1 MTNRTISERELTNFK
16 NHLYSQEKSPL
27 TIEKYLRDVRAFSEH
42 LRDRALS
49 KEVAVQWK
57 LSLEEK
63 RYSPRSI
70 NSMIASLNS
79 FLQFVGA
86 CECML
91 KAIRIQ
97 KAIYMPEEKELTK
110 IEYKRLLASAKSN
123 TRLSLIMRTI
133 CATGIRVSELKYFTV
148 EAVREREV
156 TVKCKS
162 KNRKII
168 IPQELSRLLQV
179 YAKKQGIESGT
190 IFRTRSG
197 QALDRSYIWAQM
209 KKLCAA
215 ARVSAAKVFPHN
227 LRKLFA
233 RSFYEMDKDIAKL
246 ADVLGHSSIETTR
259 IYIMATGVEHRRQI
273 ETLGLVFAD
282 NFA

>member
-1 MTNRTISERELTNFK
+1 MSNRTITENELTNFK

-97 KAIYMPEEKELTK
+97 KAIYMPEEKE
-110 IEYKRLLASAKSN
+110 A
-123 TRLSLIMRTI
+123 
-133 CATGIRVSELKYFTV
+133 
-148 EAVREREV
+148 
-156 TVKCKS
+156 
-162 KNRKII
+162 
-168 IPQELSRLLQV
+168 
-179 YAKKQGIESGT
+179 
-190 IFRTRSG
+190 
-197 QALDRSYIWAQM
+197 
-209 KKLCAA
+209 
-215 ARVSAAKVFPHN
+215 
-227 LRKLFA
+227 
-233 RSFYEMDKDIAKL
+233 
-246 ADVLGHSSIETTR
+246 
-259 IYIMATGVEHRRQI
+259 
-273 ETLGLVFAD
+273 
-282 NFA
+282 

>member
-1 MTNRTISERELTNFK
+1 MR
-16 NHLYSQEKSPL
+16 
-27 TIEKYLRDVRAFSEH
+27 
-42 LRDRALS
+42 
-49 KEVAVQWK
+49 
-57 LSLEEK
+57 
-63 RYSPRSI
+63 
-70 NSMIASLNS
+70 ASLNS
-79 FLQFVGA
+79 FLCFTGA
-86 CECML
+86 QDCKL

-110 IEYKRLLASAKSN
+110 TEYRRLLTSAKSS

-148 EAVREREV
+148 EAVKEREV

-162 KNRKII
+162 KNRTII
-168 IPQELSRLLQV
+168 IPQDLSRLLQG
-179 YAKKQGIESGT
+179 YAKKQGIEIGAIFLTSSGK
-190 IFRTRSG
+190 
-197 QALDRSYIWAQM
+197 ALDRSYIWAQM

-233 RSFYEMDKDIAKL
+233 RTFYEIEKDIAKL

-259 IYIMATGVEHRRQI
+259 IYIMATGIEHRRQI
-273 ETLGLVFAD
+273 EKMGLVFAD
-282 NFA
+282 NYA